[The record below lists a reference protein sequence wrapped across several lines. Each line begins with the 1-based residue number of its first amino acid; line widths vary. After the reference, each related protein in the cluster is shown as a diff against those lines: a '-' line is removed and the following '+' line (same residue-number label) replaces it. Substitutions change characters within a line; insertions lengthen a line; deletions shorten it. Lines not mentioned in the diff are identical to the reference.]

1 MKRVIPV
8 ILIFVTISLLLCNF
22 VLGATTVVQQQSP
35 PEEKKG
41 IWASTKSFLTSPL
54 FLGILLFA
62 FVLVGLAIASY
73 FLITWLIR
81 YLREQKDIFI
91 NLKRR
96 RIKLAKAHRRYT
108 SHPIRIKKNAPI
120 RLVRKNNNR
129 AEISSPIGYYRGDYT
144 SHEGNVIV
152 AFNFLRKKKL
162 FVLPVMDI
170 LVIPNRPEL
179 KIYEKNKKGERVT
192 IQVEGIPIAQDI
204 IQFNNNEVLI
214 HAESISDVGEFHVP
228 VLKAKDGKIIDLSLP
243 VYHTLK
249 EAVMDDYLYNQTVS
263 FAMLSKK
270 GLEINPFVRTAQK
283 LNDSAQNQETPSN
296 AMQK

>member
-1 MKRVIPV
+1 MKRVIPA
-8 ILIFVTISLLLCNF
+8 IIIFLTIGLLLSNL
-22 VLGATTVVQQQSP
+22 VSSATVVKQEQP

-41 IWASTKSFLTSPL
+41 MFSSVKSFIFSPL
-54 FLGILLFA
+54 FLGIILFA
-62 FVLVGLAIASY
+62 FILIGLAIASY
-73 FLITWLIR
+73 FLISWLIK
-81 YLREQKDIFI
+81 YLKEQKDIFI

-96 RIKLAKAHRRYT
+96 RIKLAKAHSRYST
-108 SHPIRIKKNAPI
+108 HFIRISKNSPI

-144 SHEGNVIV
+144 THEGNVLI
-152 AFNFLRKKKL
+152 AFNFLHKKKL

-179 KIYEKNKKGERVT
+179 KIYEKGKSGERVVVK
-192 IQVEGIPIAQDI
+192 IEGIPTAKDI
-204 IQFNNNEVLI
+204 VQFNNDEVLI

-228 VLKAKDGKIIDLSLP
+228 VLKSTDGKIIDLSLP

-249 EAVMDDYLYNQTVS
+249 EAVLDDYLYNQTVA
-263 FAMLSKK
+263 FASLSKK

-296 AMQK
+296 MQQK